1 MNSSFEAE
9 RRICAVAMHRND
21 WIEEASD
28 LRPDHFEAGQFGALF
43 STIKRMVLAGQSANP
58 ATLQISMKDAA
69 SFTELQS
76 LYNETSPGTKK
87 AFLSLA
93 KAIQEAS
100 GRRELKRAIQD
111 ALTLVT
117 DTSESPLGLL
127 AQVEELVRSVDVGG
141 GSKMMTL
148 RDHALVVASAVNDP
162 AKRGLMTGWQ
172 ALDRR
177 LGGIM
182 PGNLV
187 VVAGRP
193 GSGKSSFGMN
203 LARIWGQNGFA
214 GHVASYEMGSLQLG
228 ERIVGALGDL
238 DYSQIRREPGK
249 FNAADIEAI
258 AMTAPDCV
266 IADPTSAQSLAQL
279 EMSARA
285 TKRKLKGLDFI
296 IVDYL
301 QLMQGQGKGSA
312 QERVAE
318 VSKGLKSL
326 AIRMDVPIIALCQI
340 NRSAEAREGNR
351 PQLGDMRESGA
362 IEQDADIVLGMYRE
376 AYYMG
381 QTKPDEMSDDYRD
394 WVRKYKACENVL
406 EVLTLKNRMGPVG
419 TDKLCINLARDRI
432 ENFAGPVAVPAARM
446 RRDYE

>member
-9 RRICAVAMHRND
+9 RRLCAVAMHRND
-21 WIEEASD
+21 WVEEAD
-28 LRPDHFEAGQFGALF
+28 LRIDQFEAAQFGNLYA
-43 STIKRMVLAGQSANP
+43 TIKRMVLDGQSANP

-69 SFTELQS
+69 SFAELQS

-111 ALTLVT
+111 AMALVA
-117 DTSESPLGLL
+117 DSSESPLTLL
-127 AQVEELVRSVDVGG
+127 SQVEELVRGVDAGS
-141 GSKMMTL
+141 GSKMLTL
-148 RDHALVVASAVNDP
+148 RDHALGVAKSIGDP
-162 AKRGLMTGWQ
+162 TKRGLMTGWA
-172 ALDRR
+172 ALDKRI
-177 LGGIM
+177 GGFM
-182 PGNLV
+182 PGNLIV
-187 VVAGRP
+187 IAGRP
-193 GSGKSSFGMN
+193 GGGKSSFGLN

-214 GHVASYEMGSLQLG
+214 GHVASYEMGSAQLG
-228 ERIVGALGDL
+228 ERIIGAMGDL
-238 DYSQIRREPGK
+238 DYSQIRREPDR
-249 FNAADIEAI
+249 FNATDIEAV
-258 AMTAPDCV
+258 AMTAPDNV
-266 IADPTSAQSLAQL
+266 VADPTSAQSLAQL

-285 TKRKLKGLDFI
+285 TKRKFGLDFI

-301 QLMQGQGKGSA
+301 QLMQGQVRGSA

-326 AIRMDVPIIALCQI
+326 AIRLNVPVVALCQI

-376 AYYMG
+376 AYYLA
-381 QTKPDEMSDDYRD
+381 QQKPDEANYEEFRD
-394 WVRKYKACENVL
+394 WARKYVACEKVL
-406 EVLTLKNRMGPVG
+406 EVITLKNRMGPTG
-419 TDKLCINLARDRI
+419 TDKLTIHLAKDRI
-432 ENFAGPVAVPAARM
+432 ESFAGPVAVSDKRM

>member
-9 RRICAVAMHRND
+9 RRLCAVAMHRND
-21 WIEEASD
+21 WVEEAD
-28 LRPDHFEAGQFGALF
+28 LRIDQFEAAQFGNLYA
-43 STIKRMVLAGQSANP
+43 TIKRMVLAGQSANP

-69 SFTELQS
+69 SFAELQS

-111 ALTLVT
+111 AMALVA
-117 DTSESPLGLL
+117 DSSESPLTLL
-127 AQVEELVRSVDVGG
+127 SQVEELVRGVDAGS
-141 GSKMMTL
+141 GSKMLTL
-148 RDHALVVASAVNDP
+148 RDHALGVAKSIGDP
-162 AKRGLMTGWQ
+162 SKRGLMTGWA
-172 ALDRR
+172 ALDKRI
-177 LGGIM
+177 GGFM
-182 PGNLV
+182 PGNLIV
-187 VVAGRP
+187 IAGRP
-193 GSGKSSFGMN
+193 GGGKSSFGLN

-214 GHVASYEMGSLQLG
+214 GHVASYEMGSAQLG
-228 ERIVGALGDL
+228 ERIIGAMGDL
-238 DYSQIRREPGK
+238 DYSQIRREPDR
-249 FNAADIEAI
+249 FNATDIEAV
-258 AMTAPDCV
+258 AMTAPDNV
-266 IADPTSAQSLAQL
+266 VADPTSAQSLAQL

-285 TKRKLKGLDFI
+285 TKRKFGLDFI

-301 QLMQGQGKGSA
+301 QLMQGQARGSA

-326 AIRMDVPIIALCQI
+326 AIRLNVPVVALCQI

-376 AYYMG
+376 AYYLA
-381 QTKPDEMSDDYRD
+381 QQKPDEANQQEFRD
-394 WVRKYKACENVL
+394 WAHKYAACRNVL
-406 EVLTLKNRMGPVG
+406 EVLTLKNRMGPTG
-419 TDKLCINLARDRI
+419 TDKLAIYLEKDRI
-432 ENFAGPVAVPAARM
+432 ESFTGPALVTSRRM
-446 RRDYE
+446 GRDYE

>member
-21 WIEEASD
+21 WVEEAD
-28 LRPDHFEAGQFGALF
+28 LRIDQFEAAQFGNLYA
-43 STIKRMVLAGQSANP
+43 TIKRMVLAGQSANP

-93 KAIQEAS
+93 KAIQDAS

-111 ALTLVT
+111 ALALVT
-117 DTSESPLGLL
+117 DTSESPLTLL
-127 AQVEELVRSVDVGG
+127 AQVEELVRGVDAGS
-141 GSKMMTL
+141 GSKMLTL
-148 RDHALVVASAVNDP
+148 RDHALGVAKAIGDP
-162 AKRGLMTGWQ
+162 SKRGLMTGWD
-172 ALDRR
+172 ALDKR
-177 LGGIM
+177 LGGFM
-182 PGNLV
+182 PGNLIV
-187 VVAGRP
+187 IAGRP
-193 GSGKSSFGMN
+193 GGGKSSFGLN

-214 GHVASYEMGSLQLG
+214 GHVASYEMGSAQLG
-228 ERIVGALGDL
+228 ERIIGAMGDL
-238 DYSQIRREPGK
+238 DYSQIRREPDR
-249 FNAADIEAI
+249 FNATDIEAI
-258 AMTAPDCV
+258 AMTAPDNV
-266 IADPTSAQSLAQL
+266 VADPTSAQSLAQL

-285 TKRKLKGLDFI
+285 TKRKFGLDFI

-301 QLMQGQGKGSA
+301 QLMQGQAKGSA

-326 AIRMDVPIIALCQI
+326 AIRLGVPIVALCQI
-340 NRSAEAREGNR
+340 NRSAESREGNR

-376 AYYMG
+376 AYYLA
-381 QTKPDEMSDDYRD
+381 QQKPDEANQQEFRD
-394 WVRKYKACENVL
+394 WAHKYAACRNVL
-406 EVLTLKNRMGPVG
+406 EVLTLKNRMGPTG
-419 TDKLCINLARDRI
+419 TDKLAIYLERDRI
-432 ENFAGPVAVPAARM
+432 ESFTGPALVPSRRM
-446 RRDYE
+446 GRDYE